1 MRSRRRLDELLAN
14 LPANLP
20 PQLIGLKFS
29 PALREQVQRKVAQ
42 LRYSQAVKVT
52 FPVKRDRRGVFIAVV
67 MILLF
72 FTVLSSRWFLFSRG
86 GPFLVAEPISSN
98 LKVEKAAWLKE
109 PLSQAK
115 LSTPA
120 YHVSLETREDT
131 VIIPLEV
138 LPLPHGKGA
147 LIRIVYQSGDKE
159 HYYYLLLH
167 LEEGRA
173 QPVSLE
179 QSVTS
184 KRFNTSN

>member
-29 PALREQVQRKVAQ
+29 PTLREQVQKRVAQ
-42 LRYSQAVKVT
+42 LMYDQTVKAT
-52 FPVKRDRRGVFIAVV
+52 FPLKKDRRG
-67 MILLF
+67 ILLAVAMTVLF
-72 FTVLSSRWFLFSRG
+72 FMVLSSRWFLLSRG
-86 GPFLVAEPISSN
+86 GPSLVAEPISSN
-98 LKVEKAAWLKE
+98 LKVEEAAWLKE
-109 PLSQAK
+109 P
-115 LSTPA
+115 
-120 YHVSLETREDT
+120 YHVPLKSGEDT

-167 LEEGRA
+167 CEEGRA
-173 QPVSLE
+173 QPVSFG

-184 KRFNTSN
+184 KGFNTSN